1 MIFIS
6 RKKLLAL
13 MKEHNIA
20 EGIKSGPIALF
31 YLPPKKSS
39 KKTVIAR
46 TINFSLYKK
55 FVVAKYNNF
64 FIPLHVY
71 SLNEISK

>member
-1 MIFIS
+1 
-6 RKKLLAL
+6 

-20 EGIKSGPIALF
+20 DGIKQGPIALF
-31 YLPPKKSS
+31 YLPPKSS
-39 KKTVIAR
+39 NKKTVTAR

-64 FIPLHVY
+64 FIPIHIY